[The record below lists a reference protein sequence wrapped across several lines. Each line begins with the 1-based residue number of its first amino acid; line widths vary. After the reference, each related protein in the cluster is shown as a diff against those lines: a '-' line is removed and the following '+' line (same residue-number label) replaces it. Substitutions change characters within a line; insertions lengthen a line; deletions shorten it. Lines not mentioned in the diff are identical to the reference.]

1 MGNSQLFQ
9 EETLDRYAEL
19 YRLLGV
25 IELTLRERIPATLSS
40 NSKNLNWVEVVGRD
54 PYRAAELN
62 RFQVKKANPL
72 IEKLPFGFW
81 CRLFVPKNYTKVSRA
96 GLFAVFPQTDTHMGY
111 SGYLA
116 LCHQFKRLNRLR
128 NCVAHYQFHES
139 SHHSKDLEL
148 IHDVLR
154 LMGREFR
161 VN

>member
-62 RFQVKKANPL
+62 RFQVKRANPL

-81 CRLFVPKNYTKVSRA
+81 
-96 GLFAVFPQTDTHMGY
+96 
-111 SGYLA
+111 
-116 LCHQFKRLNRLR
+116 
-128 NCVAHYQFHES
+128 
-139 SHHSKDLEL
+139 
-148 IHDVLR
+148 
-154 LMGREFR
+154 
-161 VN
+161 